1 MTHPS
6 SVKYGALSVL
16 GAFSL
21 AATILATLYTTA
33 ANALVL
39 PQLKY
44 GNWEAKPM
52 QGLVRSSFGNVQ
64 YIKSNCKTPISDQVE
79 QHSSLDCFQVQN
91 AGQSFLNYQRYLAIW
106 TTLNEN
112 SNSTTDPYKRPP
124 GFGLMYENTTITA
137 PWIDIQPPLNED
149 GRIITNSSLA
159 YPHAGVYQAARDPTN
174 GILQP
179 QELDGLGLYGVRA
192 AVASP
197 VMNVLCIQT
206 PKKADLDPLVYE
218 TWPAAGNFSQFNS
231 TIWPAQIANV
241 TSSNFNNATALDK
254 YFRWGN
260 TTEGLLARPIFA
272 RYPIKYDTLLNHTQ
286 AGYGRDAIYLLG
298 RRIDEYVICE
308 LSASLTPNCATDY
321 NATASSG
328 SMEAVCSNKTYSDIP
343 RDRNV
348 DIDGDAIQGLST
360 RSKDWFEVAGEWGK
374 SLALHTGISEG
385 RGSNSRILMN
395 LLLTPPEPG
404 LPQRLK
410 RATPSISEALAV
422 MAGSTLMY
430 SSLDAPFNTRQWVNT
445 PGIISFRRK
454 LLTHHLERE
463 LHIQYPGSSSA
474 RNIQSMG
481 PRTRIRLR
489 RHRRQIES
497 FPPHPVPRLRLQR
510 PYARLLPLPARPCHR
525 LQRAS
530 QSLRPRPQQSAFPST
545 RRQLRRGTT
554 WRSVQSQLVLPAGE
568 RPSVHGEWGR
578 TGGVYPWRDK
588 DALC

>member
-1 MTHPS
+1 M
-6 SVKYGALSVL
+6 
-16 GAFSL
+16 
-21 AATILATLYTTA
+21 
-33 ANALVL
+33 
-39 PQLKY
+39 
-44 GNWEAKPM
+44 
-52 QGLVRSSFGNVQ
+52 
-64 YIKSNCKTPISDQVE
+64 
-79 QHSSLDCFQVQN
+79 
-91 AGQSFLNYQRYLAIW
+91 W

-137 PWIDIQPPLNED
+137 SWIDIQPPLNED

-159 YPHAGVYQAARDPTN
+159 YPHAGVYQAARDPNN

-192 AVASP
+192 SVASP

-206 PKKADLDPLVYE
+206 PNKADLDPLVYE

-231 TIWPAQIANV
+231 TIWPAQIANI

-260 TTEGLLARPIFA
+260 ATEELLARPIFA
-272 RYPIKYDTLLNHTQ
+272 RYPIKHDTLLNHTQ
-286 AGYGRDAIYLLG
+286 AVYGRDAIYLLG
-298 RRIDEYVICE
+298 QGVGEYVICE

-343 RDRNV
+343 RDRNADV
-348 DIDGDAIQGLST
+348 DGDAIQGVST

-430 SSLDAPFNTRQWVNT
+430 SSLDAPFNTRQWNENFTSNILEVAQPETFKAWVRGQEYASGGIDAKSRAFLLILFPVFVFNALMLGYFLSQRGLVTDYSEPPNLFALALNSPPSHLLAGSCGAGPHGDQYKVNWFFQQENDHLYMESGAEPEGYT
-445 PGIISFRRK
+445 HGGTKMPYVDGEEIELVGSPHQAQFNTLSKRK
-454 LLTHHLERE
+454 SLL
-463 LHIQYPGSSSA
+463 
-474 RNIQSMG
+474 
-481 PRTRIRLR
+481 
-489 RHRRQIES
+489 
-497 FPPHPVPRLRLQR
+497 
-510 PYARLLPLPARPCHR
+510 
-525 LQRAS
+525 
-530 QSLRPRPQQSAFPST
+530 
-545 RRQLRRGTT
+545 
-554 WRSVQSQLVLPAGE
+554 
-568 RPSVHGEWGR
+568 
-578 TGGVYPWRDK
+578 
-588 DALC
+588 